1 MTAKVVKVENYT
13 ADQTAKM
20 VADYVANPSQVTVE
34 TLAVAMGKTVRS
46 VIAKL
51 SREKVYI
58 AKVYKTKTGEDVIKK
73 DEFAT
78 EIATALGMN
87 ANDAD
92 SLTKANKTA
101 LKLIAEFIRAEKAE
115 VTETE

>member
-1 MTAKVVKVENYT
+1 MTEKAVNYT
-13 ADQTAKM
+13 VEQTTKM
-20 VADYVANPSQVTVE
+20 VADYVANPSMDTVGVIAKS
-34 TLAVAMGKTVRS
+34 LGKTVKS

-58 AKVYKTKTGEDVIKK
+58 AKVRTTKNGEPIVKK

-78 EIATALGMN
+78 EIADMLGMN
-87 ANDAD
+87 ENDAD

-101 LKLIAEFIRAEKAE
+101 LKLIADFIRNEKIS
-115 VTETE
+115 